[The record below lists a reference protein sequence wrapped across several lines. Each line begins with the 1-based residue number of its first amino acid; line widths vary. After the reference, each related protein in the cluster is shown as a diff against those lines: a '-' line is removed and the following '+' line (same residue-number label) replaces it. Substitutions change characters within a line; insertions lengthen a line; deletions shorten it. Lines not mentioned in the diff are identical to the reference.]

1 MARLQDLALGRK
13 DMLMLDPR
21 IINEKP
27 GWNRRHEGPEL
38 DAHIRSLAD
47 SIKVSGVKKPLT
59 VYLEDDKVFL
69 ADGHCRRRASLLA
82 IQEGTEIMAV
92 PCIVAQKGAT
102 PADLLADQIVHNSGK
117 PFSPMEIADV
127 AYELTGMGWTS
138 EKIAER
144 IGKTAEW
151 IDKLLDLRAAPQPL
165 TDAVKAGEVSATLA
179 AELVSKK
186 GGSGAAKAVAEA
198 KERTGKAKVTKKD
211 IEPAAKPSKPSI
223 KALVEKIESCGFQ
236 CEAGVLA
243 SCQEWIDLRAALGLS

>member
-38 DAHIRSLAD
+38 DAHIRFLAD

-59 VYLEDDKVFL
+59 VYMEDDKVFL
-69 ADGHCRRRASLLA
+69 ADGHCRRRASMLA
-82 IQEGTEIMAV
+82 IDEGAEIMAV
-92 PCIVAQKGAT
+92 PCIVAQRGASQ
-102 PADLLADQIVHNSGK
+102 ADLLADQIVHNSGK
-117 PFSPMEIADV
+117 PFTPMEIADV
-127 AYELTGMGWTS
+127 AFQLVGMGWTA

-144 IGKTAEW
+144 IGKTTEW
-151 IDKLLDLRAAPQPL
+151 IEKLLDLRSAPQPL
-165 TDAVKAGEVSATLA
+165 TDAVKAGEVSASLA

-211 IEPAAKPSKPSI
+211 FEPSTKPSTPSAKGLI
-223 KALVEKIESCGFQ
+223 EKIESYGFE
-236 CEAGVLA
+236 CPGGFLADCVDWKALRSVLGI
-243 SCQEWIDLRAALGLS
+243 S